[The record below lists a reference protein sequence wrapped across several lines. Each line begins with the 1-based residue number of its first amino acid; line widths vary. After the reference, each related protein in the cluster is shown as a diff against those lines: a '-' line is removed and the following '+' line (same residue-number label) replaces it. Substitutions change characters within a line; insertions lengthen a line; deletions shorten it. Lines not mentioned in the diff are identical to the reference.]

1 MSERV
6 YQRGDRV
13 EWDVGKRA
21 IRGRIESVGT
31 GKNEGIATVWQD
43 GYAKSR
49 VISLARLRDCK
60 THVDVPLRGGDC
72 A

>member
-1 MSERV
+1 MTERIH
-6 YQRGDRV
+6 QRGDRV
-13 EWDVGKRA
+13 EWDVGKRV

-43 GYAKSR
+43 GYEKSR
-49 VISLARLRDCK
+49 VISLSRLRDCK
-60 THVDVPLRGGDC
+60 THLGVPAIGGDC